1 MVWQKFLENLKERFF
16 SPERLV
22 NYFVKLVNV
31 IIIIAIGVAIYL
43 IITKTLRNLFKKKLD
58 ETAARRTRTI
68 LPLINNLLKYIIFF
82 FVLIMV
88 LHEIGVDY
96 SAILAGAGIVGLAV
110 GFGAQTL
117 VRDVISGFFLLFED
131 TISVGDVITV
141 GNESGVVES
150 IGLRATQFREFSGL
164 LRVIPN
170 GELTRFGN
178 FNRGFMRAIVNI
190 NLAYE
195 QDATKGMAVALETAK
210 QWANENK
217 EIVLEE
223 PLVQGILDFGSSGVV
238 VRVVVKVKPQTQW
251 EAERELRLRIK
262 KAFDEAGIEIPFER
276 RVIYTKSE

>member
-43 IITKTLRNLFKKKLD
+43 IITKTLRKLFKKKLD

>member
-43 IITKTLRNLFKKKLD
+43 IITKTLKNLFKKRLD

-117 VRDVISGFFLLFED
+117 VRDVITGFFLLFED

-223 PLVQGILDFGSSGVV
+223 PSVQGILDFGSSGVV
-238 VRVVVKVKPQTQW
+238 FRVVVKVKPQTQW

-276 RVIYTKSE
+276 RVIYTRSE